1 MSIVLCL
8 LFLFIPGTASMS
20 PAPAPASNGNQ
31 CAKDVQLTEQC
42 DCGSHT
48 CNPSVNEG
56 GTHTGTGPDTQCKS
70 ATNTCAAPCSQ
81 TDGHTEFSTPNFHDD
96 CTCGTATC
104 AGIPNGSDKYCD
116 ASTSTCASHAIATDA
131 TQGDAAPGTAPAS
144 ANNDAIATTC
154 ASSSLT
160 CQGTSFATPNAMCAD
175 DPCIA
180 SEFADASSTCC
191 EALAPC
197 TDGAIDLT
205 YTREQNPPASCEC
218 GSSICKYGQYNI
230 GENFEQNMHR
240 WCEVASSTCADYP
253 ICSNTDAST
262 ALVAPDYSTLAGFN
276 GAGSL
281 AQWEPLFCQ
290 CGTEKC
296 EFNTNPSPGSHNH
309 LKSKEYCDATSS
321 RCTFAP
327 CGNTDGTA
335 SNPVRCQCGMDEC
348 DVGQLGVSEPSGG
361 YYCNAANHLCGATK
375 DVNKFSSTVP
385 AVIGP
390 DLYKRRSAPMNYYTK
405 CSSVAGTVAIT
416 DFIDC
421 AEAAAAKGARI
432 SKLTYSD
439 YPAGCL
445 ISKGDEVFFNDMPEQ
460 FTKDETTYKMIC
472 KAGTLCPNIG
482 GSATNVNKCVCGR
495 KECAPGSTCK
505 SSESLCTLVNQ
516 AEKIAEIE
524 TNQKT
529 CCSKNAAL
537 EAEIALLK
545 KQYEGIDKVCK
556 TTSSEGKRRRLASS
570 GCGGGGASMSNTN
583 TPDGLSPGDIAA
595 IVIVPIVVLLGCVG
609 GCIMYM
615 QQQTEKIEKTPE
627 NLYELKNF
635 TPKRVTVELFD
646 VRGSMNSNNPLTER
660 NTLTIPELSIETDSS
675 QSFTGTN
682 PMLRNQ

>member
-1 MSIVLCL
+1 
-8 LFLFIPGTASMS
+8 MS

-175 DPCIA
+175 AVCIA

-197 TDGAIDLT
+197 TNGAIDL
-205 YTREQNPPASCEC
+205 QNNGRCEC
-218 GSSICKYGQYNI
+218 GSSICKYGYLSST
-230 GENFEQNMHR
+230 GAGGSSAGAGGSSAGAGGASAGAVYHVHR

-262 ALVAPDYSTLAGFN
+262 VLVAPDYSTLAGFKDAHFQ
-276 GAGSL
+276 G
-281 AQWEPLFCQ
+281 LFCQ
-290 CGTEKC
+290 CGTDKC
-296 EFNTNPSPGSHNH
+296 EFNTNPSPYSHNH
-309 LKSKEYCDATSS
+309 LKSKEYCDAASS
-321 RCTFAP
+321 RCTFEP

-421 AEAAAAKGARI
+421 AEAAVAKGATI
-432 SKLTYSD
+432 SKVTSSD

-445 ISKGDEVFFNDMPEQ
+445 VHSSGQDGDVVFFNDMPEQ

-482 GSATNVNKCVCGR
+482 GSATNANKCVCGS

-505 SSESLCTLVNQ
+505 SSESLCTLVSQ

-556 TTSSEGKRRRLASS
+556 TTSSDGKRRRLASS
-570 GCGGGGASMSNTN
+570 GCGGGGTSMSNTN

-660 NTLTIPELSIETDSS
+660 STLTIPELSIETDSS